1 MEIEINFKKNKF
13 VAAKLGKVNG
23 IKGWLSVI
31 IYLTTSSEIDKFSK
45 FYINNN
51 ETNLLFKKKG
61 KKIVCK
67 IEGINDIDNA
77 KKYVGR
83 EILVD
88 KEELPKLNKGQYYYY
103 ELLGLSV
110 KLNNKKIG
118 EIIDVQNH
126 GAGDY
131 LVISKKND
139 EILVPLNKDHVL
151 SINLYK
157 KILNLNPDYYEF

>member
-1 MEIEINFKKNKF
+1 MSI
-13 VAAKLGKVNG
+13 
-23 IKGWLSVI
+23 I
-31 IYLTTSSEIDKFSK
+31 IYLTTSTEIDKFSK
-45 FYINNN
+45 FYVNKK
-51 ETNLLFKKKG
+51 ETNLLFKRKG
-61 KKIVCK
+61 RNFFCK
-67 IEGINDIDNA
+67 IEGVNDIDNA
-77 KKYVGR
+77 KKFVGR

-88 KEELPKLNKGQYYYY
+88 KGELPELKKGQYYYN

-131 LVISKKND
+131 LVICKKKD
-139 EILVPLNKDHVL
+139 EILVPLIKDHVL
-151 SINLYK
+151 SINLYQ